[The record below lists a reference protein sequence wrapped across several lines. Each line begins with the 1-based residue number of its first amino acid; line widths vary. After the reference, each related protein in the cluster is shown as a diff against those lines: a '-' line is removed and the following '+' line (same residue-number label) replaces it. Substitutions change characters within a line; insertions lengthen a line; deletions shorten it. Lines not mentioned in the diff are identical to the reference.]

1 MKTIVNNIKNE
12 RGNTVKNQFMIIEGN
27 NITFQ
32 SYKTIIAV
40 LHSASAF
47 IEINSS
53 AFDYSVTTS
62 RHFCNWFEN
71 VLTNNKPTTKEVKDW
86 IKKGYIP
93 ASENCYNTNID
104 IKIVNASDLTPYDVN
119 DKITTK
125 YLQYYYFA

>member
-12 RGNTVKNQFMIIEGN
+12 KGNTVKNQFMIIEGN

-86 IKKGYIP
+86 IKNGYIP

-104 IKIVNASDLTPYDVN
+104 IKIVNASSL
-119 DKITTK
+119 IS
-125 YLQYYYFA
+125 

>member
-1 MKTIVNNIKNE
+1 MKTIINNIKNE
-12 RGNTVKNQFMIIEGN
+12 KGNTVKNQFMIIEGN

-47 IEINSS
+47 IEINSN

-71 VLTNNKPTTKEVKDW
+71 VLTNNKPTRKEVEQW
-86 IKKGYIP
+86 MTQGFIP
-93 ASENCYNTNID
+93 MHANCYNTD
-104 IKIVNASDLTPYDVN
+104 IEIKLVNECQL
-119 DKITTK
+119 
-125 YLQYYYFA
+125 